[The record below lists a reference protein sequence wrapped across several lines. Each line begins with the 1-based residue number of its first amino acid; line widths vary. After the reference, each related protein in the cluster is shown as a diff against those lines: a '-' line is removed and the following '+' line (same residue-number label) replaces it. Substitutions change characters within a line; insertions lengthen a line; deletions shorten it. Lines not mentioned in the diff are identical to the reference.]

1 MINVM
6 LVCEYGISTSMME
19 ETVRKEAKK
28 QNVDLQ
34 IEAHSIT
41 DIDKYIKSV
50 DYVLLGPQV
59 GYRINELQ
67 KKYPEQAGI
76 MHILDPSDF
85 ALLNSKKV
93 LKEIV
98 SAVNK

>member
-1 MINVM
+1 M
-6 LVCEYGISTSMME
+6 
-19 ETVRKEAKK
+19 
-28 QNVDLQ
+28 
-34 IEAHSIT
+34 
-41 DIDKYIKSV
+41 
-50 DYVLLGPQV
+50 GPQV

-93 LKEIV
+93 LKEDRFGREQV
-98 SAVNK
+98 KEERRKKWKKLLN